1 MQLTRPNVQCSAT
14 LIPGLLANRSSTN
27 TQHTVRLDNE
37 YRPADVRGVGI
48 YQAHDHFRDVAQMVA
63 RKPSGR
69 LASPSLLPADGMSK
83 SGRTYYQLPHAG

>member
-48 YQAHDHFRDVAQMVA
+48 YTFRPRLVRGFFVIAPT
-63 RKPSGR
+63 RGR
-69 LASPSLLPADGMSK
+69 CDAK
-83 SGRTYYQLPHAG
+83 